1 MAFPEGCKPK
11 KENGMGLMSV
21 AAQAAAFNIKAIIQL
36 ITPGV
41 EKWKVLPNYWLNQ
54 AGAKWGLETKILTA
68 KLTPKLKKSINKIK
82 FPLFWKQALNDWF
95 KNPPAIDPAELEA
108 TEMLNQNLWH
118 NPLITARGD
127 TLDLP
132 TLFNNKNANGQTI
145 NGYFIVQDLWDE
157 SEND

>member
-1 MAFPEGCKPK
+1 
-11 KENGMGLMSV
+11 
-21 AAQAAAFNIKAIIQL
+21 
-36 ITPGV
+36 V

-82 FPLFWKQALNDWF
+82 FPLFWKQALKDWF

-108 TEMLNQNLWH
+108 TEILNQNLWH
-118 NPLITARGD
+118 NPLITARGE

-132 TLFNNKNANGQTI
+132 A
-145 NGYFIVQDLWDE
+145 YFIQQKKCKRPNHKRLLHSPRLVGRK
-157 SEND
+157 